1 MKSQALRHTQAK
13 HTLFVLTMLML
24 TACDPFHGVMIS
36 YEFQGPLEYECVG
49 SVLGDTQAVSN
60 FSYSQEEIRSLFG
73 SSEKHVFAY
82 EVADSGSAANI
93 MIYPERK
100 GYISYYHSFGCI
112 ACMLPQEL
120 VDTYRPVMLEIED
133 NIVRDCGIQAVP
145 QTLQESCTAVRCET
159 Q

>member
-1 MKSQALRHTQAK
+1 MKSQALRYIQAK
-13 HTLFVLTMLML
+13 RTLSVLTTLAL

-36 YEFQGPLEYECVG
+36 YEFQGPFEYECVG
-49 SVLGDTQAVSN
+49 TVLEDTQGVSN
-60 FSYSQEEIRSLFG
+60 FAYSQEEIRSLFG

-112 ACMLPQEL
+112 ACLLPQEL

-133 NIVRDCGIQAVP
+133 NIVKDCGIQAIP
-145 QTLQESCTAVRCET
+145 QTLKESCTAVRCET